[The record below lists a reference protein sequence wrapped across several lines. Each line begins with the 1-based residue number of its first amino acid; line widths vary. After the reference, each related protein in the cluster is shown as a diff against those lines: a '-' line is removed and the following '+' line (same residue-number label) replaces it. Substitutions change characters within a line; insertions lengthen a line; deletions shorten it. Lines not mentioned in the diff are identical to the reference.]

1 MDASVKIYGCRVDD
15 TLNTGYRILDNLSRG
30 EQPVQSTDAPKQ
42 SKRLGVVNTLES
54 NVSTL
59 DMDPSELAFDA
70 DPMFHLMSRKFDEGG
85 AKGLL
90 MANLGLTDG
99 CTIVI
104 LSKYPRILSLQK
116 LTPVQ
121 KDWIDMWIFRVFFA
135 LKVVQLPLSWTYLCV
150 HQFIGLCLR
159 YANMKEL

>member
-1 MDASVKIYGCRVDD
+1 M
-15 TLNTGYRILDNLSRG
+15 
-30 EQPVQSTDAPKQ
+30 
-42 SKRLGVVNTLES
+42 ES

-99 CTIVI
+99 CTIVFDSNDIIEIPPDSVTPKTDSCSEGLDRYVDIQSI
-104 LSKYPRILSLQK
+104 LCSEGRSIASILDL
-116 LTPVQ
+116 PVCPS
-121 KDWIDMWIFRVFFA
+121 IHRFMSEICEYEGT
-135 LKVVQLPLSWTYLCV
+135 VV
-150 HQFIGLCLR
+150 I
-159 YANMKEL
+159 